1 MKKLFT
7 TLVLVATML
16 LCNSIAYSQGISIN
30 NDGTDADA
38 SAMLDV
44 QSTTAGFLAPRM
56 TSAQKNAISSP
67 ATGLVVYQ
75 TDGISG
81 FYYYNSST
89 WERLSNN
96 SKKYAT
102 IAEAET
108 ATGIDNDI
116 CYVTET
122 ETYYRYE
129 LDGSA
134 YSDDDKYCL
143 STADGG
149 NTRWL
154 GIAGHFNR
162 NGFGLSKIVH
172 LDATSGSVTITDINK
187 IYYVTAASTPTTI
200 TIPDA
205 DTYNYGF
212 YIRIYKEAGNAPITV
227 QTTSGQNIDG
237 SSTAIIYNIGEGFFL
252 KSDNATEWLK
262 IQDSRADIPKYIS
275 ISADYDG
282 DTQDFMFNYMTAN
295 TNSNDITITLPSN
308 IAASPEGNNRMFFNT
323 GSNRVFINTNGNTID
338 GRTDTR
344 IIAPEGYLEL
354 QKIDGEI
361 RIIREKNI
369 TIEKGAT
376 DINYLECWL
385 DASQLSGT
393 DGSFVA
399 SWTDLQ
405 NGTIFTG
412 AAGAQPILKTNTQN
426 GKNVVRFDGVNDVMS
441 AGDVELHNNTRGLTM
456 IAVVRPTDT
465 KRMCILS
472 KYLTSP
478 DNREFAFGNRDN
490 FLFED
495 LNWGSATS
503 CIATMGQNDFIIVEF
518 VWSPGNAFEFYING
532 VLQNTG
538 NASVT
543 DLSDGNANL
552 KIGGGD
558 YTYVGFWDGDF
569 AEIMTYSDAIS
580 DNDRKLLRE
589 NLAVKWDINEIVI
602 SSGGDD
608 FWKRDNN
615 TNTISPEV
623 ANDNI
628 DIGTGSFSGGT
639 LNISDLINAPA
650 LSTAPATP
658 QVGSIYFD
666 TNDNKLKVYTGSAWE
681 NLN

>member
-96 SKKYAT
+96 GKKYAT
-102 IAEAET
+102 IAEAEA
-108 ATGIDNDI
+108 ATGVDNDI
-116 CYVTET
+116 CYVAET
-122 ETYYRYE
+122 ETYYRFE
-129 LDGSA
+129 ADAGA
-134 YSDDDKYCL
+134 YTDDNSYVL
-143 STADGG
+143 STANAG

-154 GIAGHFNR
+154 GIAGNYNR
-162 NGFGLSKIVH
+162 NAFSLDKITH
-172 LDATSGSVTITDINK
+172 LDATSGSATITDLNK
-187 IYYVTAASTPTTI
+187 IYYIQSATTATTI

-205 DTYNYGF
+205 TNLNEGWF
-212 YIRIYKEAGNAPITV
+212 LRLYKESGNGLISIQTV
-227 QTTSGQNIDG
+227 SGQNIDG
-237 SSTAIIYNIGEGFFL
+237 NTTALIENTGQGFFI
-252 KSDNATEWLK
+252 KSDNASEWMK
-262 IQDSRADIPKYIS
+262 IQDSRSDEPIVINITS
-275 ISADYDG
+275 DYTGTD
-282 DTQDFMFNYMTAN
+282 DWNFNYMQAN
-295 TNSNDITITLPSN
+295 TSSNDITITLPADISGF
-308 IAASPEGNNRMFFNT
+308 PEGSIRFFFNT
-323 GSNRVFINTNGNTID
+323 GSGIVYGNPNGNVIDGSSDNRV
-338 GRTDTR
+338 
-344 IIAPEGYLEL
+344 IAPGGYVEL
-354 QKIDGEI
+354 CKIDGAI
-361 RIIREKNI
+361 KIIREKNI
-369 TIEKGAT
+369 TIEKNAN
-376 DINYLECWL
+376 DISYLNCWL

-393 DGSFVA
+393 DGSFVTN
-399 SWTDLQ
+399 WTDLE
-405 NGTIFTG
+405 NGTVFTG
-412 AAGAQPILKTNTQN
+412 ASGAQPILKTNAQN
-426 GKNVVRFDGVNDVMS
+426 GKNVVRFDGINDVMS

-602 SSGGDD
+602 SSGGDN